1 MENFMSI
8 APLSNG
14 EISAGKTVGAVMSAI
29 QILRYLADQSAPA
42 TNIQIARSL
51 NLNISTSFNILRTLA
66 SESLVTFDP
75 AVKGYS
81 LGYALLELAN
91 SALDQISSVRLIH
104 PELERLTQ
112 RWEVT
117 TALWLRISQSQVFL
131 VDRVQ
136 PNSWV
141 RVEMPV
147 GRRMS
152 ALAGALGRCLASY
165 SGFDHDEMAAAYAQI
180 GGDNPVSFEEFLS
193 DVSEAKRLGY
203 GVDRD
208 RFWRGLTS
216 LSSCIVEPSGRPMFA
231 LSVVTLSARC
241 SHEQQLAIGADL
253 HETTTRISRLLLR
266 PQLQPDD
273 GPAQETA

>member
-1 MENFMSI
+1 
-8 APLSNG
+8 
-14 EISAGKTVGAVMSAI
+14 MSAI
-29 QILRYLADQSAPA
+29 QILRYLADQPAPV

-51 NLNISTSFNILRTLA
+51 SLNISTSFNILRTLS

-75 AVKGYS
+75 VAKAYS

-91 SALDQISSVRLIH
+91 SALDQMSTVRLIH

-152 ALAGALGRCLASY
+152 ALAGALGRCLAGY
-165 SGFDHDEMAAAYAQI
+165 PGFDQNEMAELYGTV
-180 GGDNPVSFEEFLS
+180 GGDDPVTLEQFLA
-193 DVSEAKRLGY
+193 DVAEAKTLGY
-203 GVDRD
+203 AVDRD
-208 RFWRGLTS
+208 RLWRGLTS

-241 SHEQQLAIGADL
+241 SFEQQLAIGADL
-253 HETTTRISRLLLR
+253 QETTSRISRLLLR
-266 PQLQPDD
+266 PQIQSDD
-273 GPAQETA
+273 GGAQDTA

>member
-1 MENFMSI
+1 MPI
-8 APLSNG
+8 ARQ
-14 EISAGKTVGAVMSAI
+14 EIAEAATGKPVGAVMSAI
-29 QILRYLADQSAPA
+29 QILRYLADQSSPA

-51 NLNISTSFNILRTLA
+51 NLNISTSFNILRTLS

-112 RWEVT
+112 QWQVT
-117 TALWLRISQSQVFL
+117 TALWLRISRSEVFL

-152 ALAGALGRCLASY
+152 TLAGALGRCMASY
-165 SGFDHDEMAAAYAQI
+165 SDFNHDEMAVAYGDV
-180 GGDNPVSFEEFLS
+180 GGDNPVPFNEFLS

-216 LSSCIVEPSGRPMFA
+216 LSSCVVEPSGRPMFA
-231 LSVVTLSARC
+231 LSIVTLSARC
-241 SHEQQLAIGADL
+241 SYEQQLAIGADL
-253 HETTTRISRLLLR
+253 QATTTRISRLLLR

-273 GPAQETA
+273 SAAQETT

>member
-1 MENFMSI
+1 MLLAHEQRAEI
-8 APLSNG
+8 A
-14 EISAGKTVGAVMSAI
+14 AGKPVGAVMSAI
-29 QILRYLADQSAPA
+29 QILRHLGEQSGPV

-75 AVKGYS
+75 AAKAYT

-91 SALDQISSVRLIH
+91 SALDQIGHVRLIH

-117 TALWLRISQSQVFL
+117 TALWLRVSQSQVFL

-136 PNSWV
+136 PNSMV
-141 RVEMPV
+141 RVEMQV
-147 GRRMS
+147 GQRMS
-152 ALAGALGRCLASY
+152 ALAGALGRCLAGY
-165 SGFDHDEMAAAYAQI
+165 GGFGKDEMAELYSSTRS
-180 GGDNPVSFEEFLS
+180 DDPLPFDEFMAEA
-193 DVSEAKRLGY
+193 VEAKRRGY

-208 RFWRGLTS
+208 RLWRGLTS

-231 LSVVTLSARC
+231 FSVVTLTARC
-241 SHEQQLAIGADL
+241 SEEQEAAIGVDL
-253 HETTTRISRLLLR
+253 QETTTRISRLLLR
-266 PQLQPDD
+266 PHIEGEERGREGAP
-273 GPAQETA
+273 

>member
-1 MENFMSI
+1 MGSDHEQR
-8 APLSNG
+8 A
-14 EISAGKTVGAVMSAI
+14 EATAGKPVGAVTSAI

-75 AVKGYS
+75 AAKAYS

-91 SALDQISSVRLIH
+91 NALDQMSSVRLIH

-112 RWEVT
+112 QWEVT
-117 TALWLRISQSQVFL
+117 TALWLRVSQSQVFL

-136 PNSWV
+136 PSSWI
-141 RVEMPV
+141 RVELPV

-152 ALAGALGRCLASY
+152 ALAGALGRCLAGFP
-165 SGFDHDEMAAAYAQI
+165 GFDQDEMAELYGTV
-180 GGDNPVSFEEFLS
+180 GGDDPVPFDEFMA
-193 DVSEAKRLGY
+193 DVAEAKRLGY
-203 GVDRD
+203 AVDRD
-208 RFWRGLTS
+208 RLWRGTTA

-241 SHEQQLAIGADL
+241 SLEQQLAIGADL
-253 HETTTRISRLLLR
+253 QETTSRISRVLLR
-266 PQLQPDD
+266 PHIQPDD
-273 GPAQETA
+273 SVVQETP

>member
-1 MENFMSI
+1 MLSANEQKSESI
-8 APLSNG
+8 A
-14 EISAGKTVGAVMSAI
+14 GKPVGAVLSAI
-29 QILRYLADQSAPA
+29 QILRYLAEQPAPV

-66 SESLVTFDP
+66 GESLVTFDP
-75 AVKGYS
+75 NAKVYS

-91 SALDQISSVRLIH
+91 GALDQMTAVRLIH

-112 RWEVT
+112 QWEVT
-117 TALWLRISQSQVFL
+117 TALWLRVSQSQVFL

-136 PNSWV
+136 PNSWI

-165 SGFDHDEMAAAYAQI
+165 PGFDLNEMAELYATV
-180 GGDNPVSFEEFLS
+180 GGDDPVSFDEFLT
-193 DVSEAKRLGY
+193 DVAEAKRLGY

-208 RFWRGLTS
+208 RLWRGLTS
-216 LSSCIVEPSGRPMFA
+216 LSSCIVEPTGRPMFA

-241 SHEQQLAIGADL
+241 SPEKQLAIGADL
-253 HETTTRISRLLLR
+253 HETTSRINRLLLR
-266 PQLQPDD
+266 PQTVQDD
-273 GPAQETA
+273 SMGQEPE

>member
-1 MENFMSI
+1 MLLAHEQK
-8 APLSNG
+8 AETPV
-14 EISAGKTVGAVMSAI
+14 GKPVGAVMAAI
-29 QILRYLADQSAPA
+29 QILRYLADQPAPV

-51 NLNISTSFNILRTLA
+51 NLNISTSFNILRTLS

-75 AVKGYS
+75 AAKAYS

-91 SALDQISSVRLIH
+91 SALDQMSSVRLIH

-112 RWEVT
+112 QWEVT

-147 GRRMS
+147 GRRMP
-152 ALAGALGRCLASY
+152 ALAGALGRCLAGYPGINAS
-165 SGFDHDEMAAAYAQI
+165 EMAELYAAVR
-180 GGDNPVSFEEFLS
+180 GDDPVPFDDFLA
-193 DVSEAKRLGY
+193 DVAEAKRLGY

-208 RFWRGLTS
+208 RLWRGLTS

-241 SHEQQLAIGADL
+241 SLEQQLAIGADL
-253 HETTTRISRLLLR
+253 QETTSRISRLLLR
-266 PQLQPDD
+266 PQMQPDD
-273 GPAQETA
+273 GVEQETV